1 MQASGSKKLPL
12 TDIHNILIRGTNW
25 IGDVVMSL
33 PAVEAVRVTYPHS
46 RISVLAKPW
55 VADLFHLSPAVN
67 EVIVY
72 ERPGRHEGAA
82 GLWKLTE
89 ELKAKRF
96 DMAVLLQNAIEA
108 AIIALLAGIPIR
120 AGYNTDGR
128 GMLLTHSVK
137 RTAEIRKV
145 HQSLYYLEMLK
156 SLGIEGRDDPFLL
169 KPGSEF
175 GSLGDGLVE
184 KFMIEKDR
192 LLIGLAPGAAYGP
205 AKKWYPERFASVS
218 DRLVDRFDGRILL
231 FGSAQDR
238 ESLDA
243 VQKHAR
249 HPLLNLAGKTT
260 LKEVIALMTRLHL
273 FLSNDSGLMHLAA
286 ALGIPTVAVFGST
299 NPVTTSPLGRK
310 TAVIHKIVEC
320 SPCLKKSCPTD
331 FKCMDRITV
340 DEVYRVAESFLLE
353 RTEQAP

>member
-1 MQASGSKKLPL
+1 MGLMQVSGSKKLPL
-12 TDIHNILIRGTNW
+12 AGIHNILIRGTNW

-33 PAVEAVRVTYPHS
+33 PAVEALRDAYPHS

-55 VADLFHLSPAVN
+55 VADLFHLSPAVD

-72 ERPGRHEGAA
+72 ERPGRHEGMA
-82 GLWKLTE
+82 GLWRLTG

-96 DMAVLLQNAIEA
+96 NMAVLLQNAIEA

-156 SLGIEGRDDPFLL
+156 SLGIEGRDHPFLL
-169 KPGSEF
+169 NSGPEY
-175 GSLGDGLVE
+175 GSLGDELIG
-184 KFMIEKDR
+184 KFMIEKDHP
-192 LLIGLAPGAAYGP
+192 LIGLAPGAAYGP
-205 AKKWYPERFASVS
+205 AKRWHPERFADVS
-218 DRLVDRFDGRILL
+218 DRLVDRFDARVLL

-249 HPLLNLAGKTT
+249 HPFMNLAGKTT

-273 FLSNDSGLMHLAA
+273 FISNDSGLMHLAA

-299 NPVTTSPLGRK
+299 NPVTTSPLGGK
-310 TAVIHKIVEC
+310 TAVIHKSVEC
-320 SPCLKKSCPTD
+320 APCLKKSCPTD
-331 FKCMDRITV
+331 FKCMDMITA
-340 DEVYRVAESFLLE
+340 DEVYRAAESFLLE
-353 RTEQAP
+353 RTG